1 MSDGTLAG
9 VIDQAEAAIK
19 DRPSMV
25 SDGNVQEE
33 LALAFERH
41 AERLKSAANSL
52 RDVGTVNHLGPTSEG
67 EAATYNIRLGVVDHE
82 QSIYNTYLAQAEEA
96 HSIAD
101 NLRRIGREIL
111 RTEGSNESDINRVI
125 RP

>member
-1 MSDGTLAG
+1 MSDSTLAD

-41 AERLKSAANSL
+41 AERLQDAVEGLK
-52 RDVGTVNHLGPTSEG
+52 DVGSVNYLGPTSEG
-67 EAATYNIRLGVVDHE
+67 EAATYNIRLGVVEHE
-82 QSIYNTYLAQAEEA
+82 RSIVNTYLAQAEEA

-101 NLRRIGREIL
+101 KLRRIGREIL
-111 RTEGSNESDINRVI
+111 RTEGASESEINKVI

>member
-41 AERLKSAANSL
+41 ALRLKAAANL
-52 RDVGTVNHLGPTSEG
+52 LKEVGSQNHLGPTSEG
-67 EAATYNIRLGVVDHE
+67 EAATYNIRLGVVEHDR
-82 QSIYNTYLAQAEEA
+82 SIVSTYLAQADEA
-96 HSIAD
+96 YSIAAK
-101 NLRRIGREIL
+101 LRRIGRDIL
-111 RTEGSNESDINRVI
+111 RTEGASESEINNVI
-125 RP
+125 RL